1 MATLAK
7 SLPPAPALGKSKST
21 RILSALP
28 RKTSLSRVAQR
39 EPIAA
44 AKAKTHF
51 LQLLD
56 QVEQDRVPITI
67 TKRGRVVA
75 QLTPV
80 AVEIGKS
87 SLENMIGRLRG
98 SIKITGDIVSPDH
111 DFWGPD
117 WR

>member
-1 MATLAK
+1 MAAHPKTY
-7 SLPPAPALGKSKST
+7 PALGASPKKPSMKKPGIASRRVVTT
-21 RILSALP
+21 RTAP
-28 RKTSLSRVAQR
+28 R

-56 QVEQDRVPITI
+56 EVERDRNPITI

-75 QLTPV
+75 QLIPV
-80 AVEIGKS
+80 AASKLS
-87 SLENMIGRLRG
+87 ALEQMFGRTKG
-98 SIKITGDIVSPDH
+98 MMTITGDIVSPDH
-111 DFWGPD
+111 EFWGPK